1 MTTPIP
7 EINARRLFQASC
19 IALIVTAMTFA
30 IRAGILSELS
40 ASFDLNDTQLGW
52 INSMAFL
59 GFPVATVMGGLL
71 YNYLGPK
78 KLMHI
83 AFFGHVLGLILT
95 IWSSGFWGLIIS
107 SFCIGFANGSVEA
120 ACNPLIADMY
130 PKDQTTMLNRFHVW
144 FPGGIVI
151 GALLSQ
157 FMAGANLGWQSQIAV
172 MLIPTALYGWM
183 VFTQPFPK
191 SENIETSTSTNIR
204 SLFGPLYIFMLL
216 CMTLT
221 ATSELATQQWV
232 GRILSN
238 SGASPM
244 IILALGTGLMALG
257 RQFAG
262 PIVHRL
268 HAVGVLLV
276 SAIVTAIGLYM
287 LSIATGGMVYV
298 ATIVFA
304 LGVCYFWPTMIGFT
318 GEYMPKTG
326 ALGMSLMGGI
336 GMFAVSIWNPIIGG
350 WIDAS
355 RAEAVANGL
364 TGEAV
369 ELAAGQSTLASMT
382 MFPVLLI
389 VAFGILFAIRG
400 RLKKCDHTQA

>member
-1 MTTPIP
+1 
-7 EINARRLFQASC
+7 
-19 IALIVTAMTFA
+19 
-30 IRAGILSELS
+30 
-40 ASFDLNDTQLGW
+40 
-52 INSMAFL
+52 
-59 GFPVATVMGGLL
+59 
-71 YNYLGPK
+71 
-78 KLMHI
+78 
-83 AFFGHVLGLILT
+83 
-95 IWSSGFWGLIIS
+95 
-107 SFCIGFANGSVEA
+107 
-120 ACNPLIADMY
+120 
-130 PKDQTTMLNRFHVW
+130 
-144 FPGGIVI
+144 
-151 GALLSQ
+151 
-157 FMAGANLGWQSQIAV
+157 
-172 MLIPTALYGWM
+172 
-183 VFTQPFPK
+183 
-191 SENIETSTSTNIR
+191 
-204 SLFGPLYIFMLL
+204 
-216 CMTLT
+216 
-221 ATSELATQQWV
+221 
-232 GRILSN
+232 
-238 SGASPM
+238 M

-369 ELAAGQSTLASMT
+369 ELARRQRAD
-382 MFPVLLI
+382 
-389 VAFGILFAIRG
+389 R
-400 RLKKCDHTQA
+400 